1 MRKAD
6 FSRRGRTDDLTR
18 DCLLEKAKVSTWT
31 GGGLHAETGPADSKM
46 SQCFL
51 FIRVDPK
58 AFVYDK
64 KMTDPN
70 EELYNCD
77 PKNVG
82 KVKPVED

>member
-1 MRKAD
+1 M
-6 FSRRGRTDDLTR
+6 
-18 DCLLEKAKVSTWT
+18 
-31 GGGLHAETGPADSKM
+31 
-46 SQCFL
+46 
-51 FIRVDPK
+51 IRVDPK

-82 KVKPVED
+82 KVKPAEG